1 MANST
6 FLSGYP
12 QNLAYAITSQSVTP
26 NPSAQSGGY
35 MNVLVAGDVIDSI
48 FAASV
53 EPFQGEFGTPDDLV
67 LPQGQIT
74 AKVEGIID
82 NTDATPEAPGSAFF
96 AQSVELET
104 GPVTPPDVPE
114 LPFAGPKRPLHL
126 PGIGG
131 LQRGQSPG
139 HRTPSGAGDV
149 PRGPRSNPSRNG

>member
-12 QNLAYAITSQSVTP
+12 QNLASALSSQSVTP

-35 MNVLVAGDVIDSI
+35 MNVLVAGDVTDSI

-53 EPFQGEFGTPDDLV
+53 EPFEGEFGTPDDLL

-82 NTDATPEAPGSAFF
+82 NTVATPQSPGSAFF

-104 GPVTPPDVPE
+104 GPVTPPNVPE
-114 LPFAGPKRPLHL
+114 LPFPARKGPSICRASADSTGGNPPDIGRPVRRREAGHIQPA
-126 PGIGG
+126 G
-131 LQRGQSPG
+131 LQ
-139 HRTPSGAGDV
+139 
-149 PRGPRSNPSRNG
+149 